1 MRKFILLLCVSASAS
16 MSLCA
21 QKTFRD
27 TLDIKYTFSCPDNYD
42 IIKQPDGSVQVITPL
57 SGADDKYREGIAFN
71 VSKAFY
77 GMSLDSVA
85 SFMKVR
91 MTQSYKSNIGP
102 LDVRVEPIRIGG
114 IEGRRVSMTAII
126 NGATMSTSESFVMR
140 KGGMLRI
147 SYMNEYQSKSNE
159 MPAFL
164 KVLESVKID

>member
-1 MRKFILLLCVSASAS
+1 MKKIISLLCVSAFFSAS
-16 MSLCA
+16 LYS

-42 IIKQPDGSVQVITPL
+42 IFRQPDGSVQVVSPL

-77 GMSLDSVA
+77 GMSLDSLA

-159 MPAFL
+159 MPSFQ

>member
-1 MRKFILLLCVSASAS
+1 MKKFFLLLCVSVSFSAS
-16 MSLCA
+16 LYS

-42 IIKQPDGSVQVITPL
+42 IIRQPDGSVQVVTPL

-77 GMSLDSVA
+77 GMSLDSVT
-85 SFMKVR
+85 SFIKAR

-102 LDVRVEPIRIGG
+102 LDIRVEPVRISG
-114 IEGRRVSMTAII
+114 IEGRRVSMTVII
-126 NGATMSTSESFVMR
+126 NGATMTTSESFVMR

-147 SYMNEYQSKSNE
+147 SYMNEYQTKSNE
-159 MPAFL
+159 MPSFQ

>member
-1 MRKFILLLCVSASAS
+1 MKKIISLLCVSAFFSAS
-16 MSLCA
+16 LYS

-42 IIKQPDGSVQVITPL
+42 IIRQPDGSVQVVSPL

-77 GMSLDSVA
+77 GMSLDSLA

-159 MPAFL
+159 MPSFQ

>member
-1 MRKFILLLCVSASAS
+1 MKKFFLLLCVSVSLSA
-16 MSLCA
+16 SLCA

-42 IIKQPDGSVQVITPL
+42 INRQPDGSVQVVSPL
-57 SGADDKYREGIAFN
+57 SGTDDKYREGIAFS

-77 GMSLDSVA
+77 GMSLDSIA
-85 SFMKVR
+85 LFIKAR

-102 LDVRVEPIRIGG
+102 MNVQVEPIRIGG

-126 NGATMSTSESFVMR
+126 NGATMSTSETIVMR

-147 SYMNEYQSKSNE
+147 SYMNEYQTKSNE
-159 MPAFL
+159 MPAFQ